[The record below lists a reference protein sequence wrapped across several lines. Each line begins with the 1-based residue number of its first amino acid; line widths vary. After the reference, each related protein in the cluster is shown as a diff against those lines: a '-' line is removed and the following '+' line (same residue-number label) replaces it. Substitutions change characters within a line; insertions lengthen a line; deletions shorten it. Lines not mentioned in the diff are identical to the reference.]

1 MTEDEIVKID
11 DFGEPILS
19 HVDEEI
25 DLADITSDPIDQK
38 PLRWINIIT
47 AKQIALMLVSSFM
60 LLLSAPLFYLF
71 FLVFITNANQTILQ
85 IAVPQVIDMIK
96 TVAAVLG
103 GLVGS
108 VTTYYFAV
116 EKRHND

>member
-1 MTEDEIVKID
+1 MPESRI
-11 DFGEPILS
+11 
-19 HVDEEI
+19 
-25 DLADITSDPIDQK
+25 IT
-38 PLRWINIIT
+38 IT
-47 AKQIALMLVSSFM
+47 AKQIATILISSFM

-71 FLVFITNANQTILQ
+71 FLVFMTHGNQAILEM
-85 IAVPQVIDMIK
+85 AVPQVIDIIK

-116 EKRHND
+116 EKKQKAQS